1 MNQATRGPNALLR
14 RQRELRGWS
23 HERVAEELHTR
34 FPGVAVTG
42 KEVARWERGK
52 RIPGPY
58 YREKLCALYGVT
70 AEALGFAVTPLPA
83 ATSSHDSSQDT
94 LSYVPSK
101 GGVLVPPSVVAQMAP
116 LEEAEVRDWAAWFAL
131 KQVQILAMI
140 NLWSGRALFCEE
152 LQIRVDREI
161 SMFDELKPQDGDE
174 AFRVSRRQAIVA
186 LAALPMAVLAS
197 APQSVTTAL
206 LIEEFLPRCTA
217 SITAC
222 WHLLKGSEFS
232 VVEHMVSAYLP
243 TLVQLAQQPSRYQ
256 KTAARLA
263 TQGYRLKGIVALHQN
278 NLQARENYCQRAL
291 SYSEIAEDPSLLV
304 SALISLASTFYYW
317 SDPIKASHI
326 YQKALL
332 YMEHIPPLQRSRLSV
347 ELAVVYA
354 QRGQEQEALRYLKLA
369 QQVYPGHPE
378 NDPSFLYAEFSPA
391 SLFLEEGLTFLALTQ
406 HYPDREYDQ
415 KAWDTFAQVEEQ
427 QSKSLVPARI
437 LFEIT
442 NQQAETALAL
452 RNQELF
458 RTYLEK
464 GIQGAHALNSKQRR
478 REAVKA
484 YKQAQIIWPHELRI
498 KELAE
503 LFL

>member
-1 MNQATRGPNALLR
+1 MNHAIRGSNPLLR

-23 HERVAEELHTR
+23 HERVAEELHAK
-34 FPGVAVTG
+34 FSGVAVTG

-58 YREKLCALYGVT
+58 YREKLIALYGVT
-70 AEALGFAVTPLPA
+70 AEELGFAVTPLPA
-83 ATSSHDSSQDT
+83 APSSQERAQDT

-101 GGVLVPPSVVAQMAP
+101 GGVLVPLSVMAHIDDF
-116 LEEAEVRDWAAWFAL
+116 EEVEERDWATWFAL
-131 KQVQILAMI
+131 KQAQILALI
-140 NLWSGRALFCEE
+140 HAWSGRALFCDE
-152 LQIRVDREI
+152 LQIHVDREI
-161 SMFDELKPQDGDE
+161 TMFDQMKPQDGDE
-174 AFRVSRRQAIVA
+174 AFRLSRRQAIVA
-186 LAALPMAVLAS
+186 IAALPLAVLAS
-197 APQSVTTAL
+197 TPQRTTSAPA
-206 LIEEFLPRCTA
+206 IEELLPRCSA

-243 TLVQLAQQPSRYQ
+243 TLVQLAQQPSGYQ
-256 KTAARLA
+256 KIAARLA
-263 TQGYRLKGIVALHQN
+263 TQGYRLKGIVALHQH
-278 NLQARENYCQRAL
+278 NLQARESYCQRAFH
-291 SYSEIAEDPSLLV
+291 YSEIAEDPSLLV
-304 SALISLASTFYYW
+304 AALISLASTHYYRN
-317 SDPIKASHI
+317 DPIQATYI

-332 YMEHIPPLQRSRLSV
+332 HMERIPPLQRSRLSV

-354 QRGQEQEALRYLKLA
+354 QRGQEQEALHFLKLA
-369 QQVYPGHPE
+369 QQVYPDHPE

-391 SLFLEEGLTFLALTQ
+391 SLFLEEGLTFLALTE
-406 HYPDREYDQ
+406 HYPDREYEQ
-415 KAWDTFAQVEEQ
+415 KAWERFAQVEEQ

-442 NQQAETALAL
+442 NHQAETALAL

-464 GIQGAHALNSKQRR
+464 GIEGAKALNSKQRR
-478 REAVKA
+478 REAVEV
-484 YKQAQIIWPHELRI
+484 YKQARIIWPQESRI
-498 KELAE
+498 KDLAD

>member
-58 YREKLCALYGVT
+58 YREKLCALYSVT

-83 ATSSHDSSQDT
+83 PTSPLDSSQDA

-101 GGVLVPPSVVAQMAP
+101 GGVLVPP
-116 LEEAEVRDWAAWFAL
+116 
-131 KQVQILAMI
+131 
-140 NLWSGRALFCEE
+140 
-152 LQIRVDREI
+152 
-161 SMFDELKPQDGDE
+161 
-174 AFRVSRRQAIVA
+174 
-186 LAALPMAVLAS
+186 
-197 APQSVTTAL
+197 
-206 LIEEFLPRCTA
+206 
-217 SITAC
+217 
-222 WHLLKGSEFS
+222 S

-278 NLQARENYCQRAL
+278 NLQARESYCQRAL
-291 SYSEIAEDPSLLV
+291 GYSEIAEDPSLLV

-317 SDPIKASHI
+317 SDPTKASHI

-369 QQVYPGHPE
+369 QQVYPEHPE

-391 SLFLEEGLTFLALTQ
+391 SLFLEEGLTFLALTE

-452 RNQELF
+452 RDQELF